1 LAVIISTLAV
11 LFFVKVFQST
21 IVNVA
26 RNDIQHDGHPSSNSV
41 TTDWDNLLDSTTLTG
56 AQIMQYLKWSNRQSC
71 QLVNDFGGTMR
82 TNPSGW
88 DGQKSVCLDP
98 EVAPI
103 PDQCLVYSFGIKNEW
118 SFDEQMSAYGCQ
130 VYAFDPSMAGQDH
143 YDHNPGNVHFFKWG
157 LGERDQHDADYN
169 WTIRSLSS
177 IYEELSA
184 RHGRRIIDYLKID
197 VEFDEW
203 IALPEI
209 ITSGMLSNVRQL
221 AMEVHMDFEASLDQ
235 HRQWA
240 KLLRSIETMGMIRF
254 DSEYNPWY
262 VGSFVRIPLEGPL
275 GYEIAWY
282 NGNLSHVNT
291 NNNKR

>member
-1 LAVIISTLAV
+1 MSSIYSGFTWKRNINAKRLFTLAVIISTLAV

-26 RNDIQHDGHPSSNSV
+26 RNDIHDGHPSSNSV

-118 SFDEQMSAYGCQ
+118 SFDEQMSAYTVAKCT
-130 VYAFDPSMAGQDH
+130 PSIRPWPARITTTTIPAMSISSNGDWASGTNTTPITIGRSAHFRPSTRNCRPVTAAGSS
-143 YDHNPGNVHFFKWG
+143 
-157 LGERDQHDADYN
+157 
-169 WTIRSLSS
+169 TI
-177 IYEELSA
+177 
-184 RHGRRIIDYLKID
+184 
-197 VEFDEW
+197 
-203 IALPEI
+203 
-209 ITSGMLSNVRQL
+209 
-221 AMEVHMDFEASLDQ
+221 
-235 HRQWA
+235 
-240 KLLRSIETMGMIRF
+240 
-254 DSEYNPWY
+254 
-262 VGSFVRIPLEGPL
+262 
-275 GYEIAWY
+275 
-282 NGNLSHVNT
+282 
-291 NNNKR
+291 